1 MNLTFKKR
9 IAIVENDK
17 ILLDSFTYIVNSS
30 EKFTVVG
37 SYESA
42 EEVVADLARKKI
54 EIVLMDIELPG
65 MSGIEATE
73 IIKEKYPHIEVLM
86 VTVHEDN
93 ELVFNALRAGASGYI
108 TKSANYLE
116 ILSALEEIIKGGA
129 PMSTKIARMVIHN
142 FHMNPN
148 SPLTSREKEVLQL
161 IAEGKTYTQISD
173 VLFISRETAK
183 THIRNIY
190 SKLQVNK
197 KSDAIEIA
205 NKNRYI

>member
-1 MNLTFKKR
+1 MNITFKKR
-9 IAIVENDK
+9 VAIVENDK

-30 EKFTVVG
+30 EKFIVVG
-37 SYESA
+37 SYDSA

-65 MSGIEATE
+65 MNGIDATE
-73 IIKEKYPHIEVLM
+73 MIKEKYPHIDVLM

-148 SPLTSREKEVLQL
+148 SPLTSRDKEVLQL

>member
-9 IAIVENDK
+9 VAIVENDK

-30 EKFTVVG
+30 EQFTVVG
-37 SYESA
+37 SYDSA
-42 EEVVADLARKKI
+42 EEAIADLPRKKI
-54 EIVLMDIELPG
+54 EMFLMDIELAG
-65 MSGIEATE
+65 MNGIDATE
-73 IIKEKYPHIEVLM
+73 LIKGKYPHIEILM

-108 TKSANYLE
+108 TKSSNYLE
-116 ILSALEEIIKGGA
+116 ILASLEEIVKGGA

-173 VLFISRETAK
+173 ALFISRETAK

-190 SKLQVNK
+190 SKLQVRK